1 MWDFFFV
8 FGGWGGATVSSL
20 FCLVTFFGG
29 YHFSPTFLWVKPFK
43 RFTCQVKQA
52 ASETSP
58 FTAVKPR
65 SFSRIFCPSKRS
77 RGRNRSH
84 MGPLKGHSFVNS
96 HHCITHKAWD
106 ERVMF
111 LLILPHGGSC
121 PSRCSSRSWGWCG
134 SQPSSSR
141 RLPWR
146 CGHVA
151 HSQVHAICT
160 VRILRTLSPL
170 HISMSSSLDAN
181 LVLKNAVHQPTEQFV
196 WTRVNQ
202 TCPGKTYRNQ
212 QWEMNIWKVGNH
224 TYKTMSKPT
233 YKPRSF

>member
-1 MWDFFFV
+1 M
-8 FGGWGGATVSSL
+8 
-20 FCLVTFFGG
+20 
-29 YHFSPTFLWVKPFK
+29 VKSN
-43 RFTCQVKQA
+43 RRNGVK
-52 ASETSP
+52 
-58 FTAVKPR
+58 
-65 SFSRIFCPSKRS
+65 RIFARARDP
-77 RGRNRSH
+77 GRNRSH
-84 MGPLKGHSFVNS
+84 RGLLKATVLSIV
-96 HHCITHKAWD
+96 ITHKAWD

-181 LVLKNAVHQPTEQFV
+181 SYLVLKNAVHQPTEQFV

-224 TYKTMSKPT
+224 TFVKTNI
-233 YKPRSF
+233 